1 MRDSST
7 SPASA
12 RPDARPDAATLM
24 AEIEREVRER
34 RRSGDLPA
42 DLERDLD
49 RVFESVAPPGAV
61 GTGFEPTLERAERA
75 AFVDPVGPTD
85 SRFPGVSFLRRILRK
100 LLAFYVEHVVRQVSA
115 FGVTLVRSVRLLGSR
130 VSALE
135 ARSPAL
141 DPRVRQLAAP
151 LEADLDTSQW
161 VPLAESL
168 LGGASG
174 RVLHAE
180 CGDGRLA
187 ARLAEI
193 GVDIYAVDPRDD
205 AAARADELRVEV
217 RAVEALAHLRA
228 LPQGSLGGLVL
239 SGCVDRL
246 PLGDLDEIARLAA
259 GALTA
264 GAPVLVLGVH
274 PGHWARSRTPIAAD
288 LAPGH
293 PLHPETW
300 EWLLTTHGFESAES
314 RLGAA
319 PAFDAVPDAAS
330 DANFRRIGELLLGPE
345 TFAVTARLPR
355 VATA

>member
-1 MRDSST
+1 MFTRVRDSST
-7 SPASA
+7 SPVSA
-12 RPDARPDAATLM
+12 RPDASTLM

-75 AFVDPVGPTD
+75 AFVDPVGPTE
-85 SRFPGVSFLRRILRK
+85 SRFPGVSFLRRVLRK
-100 LLAFYVEHVVRQVSA
+100 LLAFYMEHVVRQVSA
-115 FGVTLVRSVRLLGSR
+115 FGVTLVRSVRLLGNR

-141 DPRVRQLAAP
+141 DPRVRSLAAP
-151 LEADLDTSQW
+151 LSADLDTTPWAS
-161 VPLAESL
+161 LAEGL

-180 CGDGRLA
+180 CGDGHLA

-193 GVDIYAVDPRDD
+193 GVDVYGIDPRDD
-205 AAARADELRVEV
+205 AAALADELRVEV
-217 RAVEALAHLRA
+217 RSVEALAHLRV
-228 LPQGSLGGLVL
+228 LPRESLGGLVL

-246 PLGDLDEIARLAA
+246 PLGDLDEIVRLAA
-259 GALTA
+259 GALTE
-264 GAPVLVLGVH
+264 GAAVCVLGVH
-274 PGHWARSRTPIAAD
+274 PGHWARSRSSIAAD
-288 LAPGH
+288 LAPGR

-300 EWLLTTHGFESAES
+300 EWLLTMHGFEDVES
-314 RLGAA
+314 RLG
-319 PAFDAVPDAAS
+319 PSPEFRAVSDPES
-330 DANFRRIGELLLGPE
+330 DANFRRIGALLLGPE
-345 TFAVTARLPR
+345 TFAVTARRPS

>member
-1 MRDSST
+1 
-7 SPASA
+7 
-12 RPDARPDAATLM
+12 M

-61 GTGFEPTLERAERA
+61 GAGFEPTLERAERA
-75 AFVDPVGPTD
+75 AFVDPVGPTA
-85 SRFPGVSFLRRILRK
+85 SRFPGVSFLRRVLRK

-115 FGVTLVRSVRLLGSR
+115 FGVTLVRAIRLLGNR

-135 ARSPAL
+135 ERSPAL
-141 DPRVRQLAAP
+141 DPRVRALAAP
-151 LEADLDTSQW
+151 LGSDVDVGQW
-161 VPLAESL
+161 MQLAQ
-168 LGGASG
+168 GVFAGASG

-187 ARLAEI
+187 AGLAEI
-193 GVDIYAVDPRDD
+193 GVDVYGVDPRDD
-205 AAARADELRVEV
+205 AAALADSLEVEV

-228 LPQGSLGGLVL
+228 VPEGSLGGVVL

-246 PLGDLDEIARLAA
+246 PLGDLDELVRLVAA
-259 GALTA
+259 AATG
-264 GAPVLVLGVH
+264 GAPVLILGVH
-274 PGHWARSRTPIAAD
+274 PVHWTRSRSPIAAD

-300 EWLLTTHGFESAES
+300 EWLLETHGFEAVDAH
-314 RLGAA
+314 LGPV
-319 PAFDAVPDAAS
+319 PALDAVGDPGA

-345 TFAVTARLPR
+345 TFAVTARR
-355 VATA
+355 SRAS